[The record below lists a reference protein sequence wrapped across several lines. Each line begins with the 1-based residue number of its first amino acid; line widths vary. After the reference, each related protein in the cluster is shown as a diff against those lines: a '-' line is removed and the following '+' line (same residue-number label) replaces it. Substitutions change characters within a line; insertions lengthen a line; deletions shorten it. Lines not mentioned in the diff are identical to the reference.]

1 MNYNVKL
8 VKGAID
14 EKVPSNK
21 HKKQSIN
28 LNMSFTD
35 NEFLLMKKLSGLKGN
50 VEKDQIVKAY
60 LKTKLSYGI

>member
-8 VKGAID
+8 VKGATD
-14 EKVPSNK
+14 EKVPSTK
-21 HKKQSIN
+21 FKKQSVTLSI
-28 LNMSFTD
+28 SFTD
-35 NEFLLMKKLSGLKGN
+35 KEYLLMKQLSGLKGN